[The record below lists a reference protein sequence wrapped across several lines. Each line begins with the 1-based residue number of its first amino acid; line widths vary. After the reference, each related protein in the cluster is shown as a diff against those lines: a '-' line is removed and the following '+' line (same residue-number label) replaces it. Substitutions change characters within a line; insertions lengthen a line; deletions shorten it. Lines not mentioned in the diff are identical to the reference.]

1 MKHPFCFY
9 VALYHTVIG
18 AAGSLM
24 NQGLQTNAT
33 APASETDNAKTL
45 TIAAAGCVPLLLTLI
60 GLVAHRIY
68 ARLQQP
74 RRDIRYVLCIEAP
87 RSFSDSP
94 APPGRCTVGAEII
107 DLQCQE
113 VQSVAA
119 VRYECVEN
127 IFADMTAAS
136 FDADFAACL
145 RDALAQ
151 LSLKASDMGRIAP
164 RGLCV
169 VLDLPAA
176 KGDFL
181 SSTALTTISRLISG
195 AAKFRAMCFE
205 GGSRRADGSVDCI
218 VLCSRRSAACLASA
232 ILCPIETN
240 DEVSTHVL
248 LDLSASCTRAVMFVV
263 RKTPGELA
271 PEIEL
276 LSREFTCATMPRSGS
291 AAVGVFLRDS
301 VEPLL
306 SDVTA
311 HLDERGVPGA
321 RVFSIVGPGADDAAL
336 ARHMEG
342 RHLRYWLP
350 ERSLSLNG
358 GSLVAYGAAAI
369 ARCLW
374 HKPLHS
380 RPGAIL
386 NRHLLALQSYQCVVE
401 DLAEAHERISIKK
414 QQQQHAVGK
423 KDSSFLIAHQRG
435 HRPATPSLFSFMTA
449 TSTQEG
455 SDSSSAACAAEVA
468 MRDDPSP
475 SRSFK

>member
-1 MKHPFCFY
+1 
-9 VALYHTVIG
+9 
-18 AAGSLM
+18 
-24 NQGLQTNAT
+24 
-33 APASETDNAKTL
+33 
-45 TIAAAGCVPLLLTLI
+45 
-60 GLVAHRIY
+60 
-68 ARLQQP
+68 
-74 RRDIRYVLCIEAP
+74 
-87 RSFSDSP
+87 
-94 APPGRCTVGAEII
+94 
-107 DLQCQE
+107 
-113 VQSVAA
+113 
-119 VRYECVEN
+119 
-127 IFADMTAAS
+127 
-136 FDADFAACL
+136 
-145 RDALAQ
+145 
-151 LSLKASDMGRIAP
+151 
-164 RGLCV
+164 
-169 VLDLPAA
+169 
-176 KGDFL
+176 
-181 SSTALTTISRLISG
+181 
-195 AAKFRAMCFE
+195 
-205 GGSRRADGSVDCI
+205 
-218 VLCSRRSAACLASA
+218 
-232 ILCPIETN
+232 
-240 DEVSTHVL
+240 
-248 LDLSASCTRAVMFVV
+248 MFVV